1 LHLFLI
7 PLERASG
14 DSQMI
19 FVHAKHTPFAAG
31 AKRRDRAK
39 KFIRFQK
46 NREWDAAL
54 RRVGSALVAAR
65 KRMQDA
71 RRAGALSDA
80 RATCAWHMRVTLAAP
95 RVRLACAPEKWNPAF
110 RSGHAQPKNRARIPI
125 QSHRDAL

>member
-7 PLERASG
+7 PLQRASG

-19 FVHAKHTPFAAG
+19 FVHAEHTPFAAG
-31 AKRRDRAK
+31 AKHRDRAE

-65 KRMQDA
+65 KRMRNAA
-71 RRAGALSDA
+71 RSALRELRALG
-80 RATCAWHMRVTLAAP
+80 TCV
-95 RVRLACAPEKWNPAF
+95 
-110 RSGHAQPKNRARIPI
+110 
-125 QSHRDAL
+125 